1 MICWERRKL
10 ERAFGGRKEE
20 TLSLITRPAKG
31 GSFLTAA
38 VALLLLLLVLL
49 EIDAVERES

>member
-20 TLSLITRPAKG
+20 TLSLITRPTKG
-31 GSFLTAA
+31 GSFFTAI
-38 VALLLLLLVLL
+38 VALLLLLVL
-49 EIDAVERES
+49 EFDAVERES